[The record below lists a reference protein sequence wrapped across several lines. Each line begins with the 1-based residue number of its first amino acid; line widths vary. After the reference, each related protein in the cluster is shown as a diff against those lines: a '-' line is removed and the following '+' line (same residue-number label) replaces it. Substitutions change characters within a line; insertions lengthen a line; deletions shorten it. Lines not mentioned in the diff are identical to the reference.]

1 MAPLS
6 ILRFNLRGDGFRRFR
21 GGVGHHSLGA
31 KANLSLKVSV
41 EVYLDDRLIWSSG
54 KLTADEPAKLFD
66 LDISEGAVLEL
77 IGYDVDAEDWRDYI
91 DWVDLQLLR

>member
-1 MAPLS
+1 M
-6 ILRFNLRGDGFRRFR
+6 
-21 GGVGHHSLGA
+21 
-31 KANLSLKVSV
+31 

-66 LDISEGAVLEL
+66 LDIREGAVLEL

-91 DWVDLQLLR
+91 DWVDLQLVR